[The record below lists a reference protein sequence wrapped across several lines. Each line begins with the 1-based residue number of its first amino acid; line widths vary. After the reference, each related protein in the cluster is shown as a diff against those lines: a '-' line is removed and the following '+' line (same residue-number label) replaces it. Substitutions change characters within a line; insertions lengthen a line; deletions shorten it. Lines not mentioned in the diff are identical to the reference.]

1 MALKRSD
8 FDFDLPA
15 GLVALRPAPR
25 RDDAR
30 LLVVK
35 ADGSLEHGLFRDL
48 PDWLASPGPAGGE

>member
-8 FDFDLPA
+8 FDFDLPT
-15 GLVALRPAPR
+15 GLVALRPTPR

-48 PDWLASPGPAGGE
+48 PSWPGVPGLAGGE